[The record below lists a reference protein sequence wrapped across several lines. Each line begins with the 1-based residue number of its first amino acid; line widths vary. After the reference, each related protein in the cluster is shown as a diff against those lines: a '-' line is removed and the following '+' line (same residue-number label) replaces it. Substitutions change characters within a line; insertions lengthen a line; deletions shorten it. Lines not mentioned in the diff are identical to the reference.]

1 MSTPICD
8 FVKNYISSQPHRL
21 HMPGHKGASKLG
33 FEPFDITEIDG
44 ADDLF
49 HPQNGGII
57 AESEENASR
66 AFGCK
71 TLYSAQGSTLCIQA
85 MLYLIKQNDIQNGRK
100 TKILAA
106 RNAHKAFINAAALV
120 DIDVEWIFPNGGTY
134 HSCIITPERLES
146 EINRTHPTAIYLT
159 SPDYLGNIS
168 NVGMLSEI
176 CKKHGT
182 IFAVDGAHGAYLKF
196 LSESL
201 HPIDLG
207 ADICCSSAHKT
218 LPVVTGGAYLHISD
232 AAPRLFCK
240 RAKCA
245 LSLFASSSPP
255 YLILQSL
262 DYMNDKTDDFSRA
275 LSAAVPKIS
284 SLKESLVGH
293 GYNLIGDEPLKIT
306 AAPKAFGYTG
316 DEIAEILKKDNIY
329 TEFYDKDFIVF
340 MLSPYRIDDAEALTA
355 ALLSIPKKERIST
368 PPPSVHIPKKAV
380 SPRDAIF
387 AEFETLAAD
396 KCLGR
401 VCVTAAITCPPA
413 IPPIICGEYVDET
426 ILKILK
432 YYDIDRLT
440 VMKQT
445 NYK

>member
-1 MSTPICD
+1 M
-8 FVKNYISSQPHRL
+8 R
-21 HMPGHKGASKLG
+21 
-33 FEPFDITEIDG
+33 
-44 ADDLF
+44 
-49 HPQNGGII
+49 
-57 AESEENASR
+57 
-66 AFGCK
+66 
-71 TLYSAQGSTLCIQA
+71 
-85 MLYLIKQNDIQNGRK
+85 
-100 TKILAA
+100 
-106 RNAHKAFINAAALV
+106 
-120 DIDVEWIFPNGGTY
+120 
-134 HSCIITPERLES
+134 
-146 EINRTHPTAIYLT
+146 
-159 SPDYLGNIS
+159 
-168 NVGMLSEI
+168 
-176 CKKHGT
+176 
-182 IFAVDGAHGAYLKF
+182 F

-232 AAPRLFCK
+232 TAPRLFCE

-245 LSLFASSSPP
+245 MSLFASSSPS

-262 DYMNDKTDDFSRA
+262 DYMNDKTEEFSKA

-284 SLKESLVGH
+284 ALKKSLIGQ

-340 MLSPYRIDDAEALTA
+340 MLSPYRLDDAEALTA

-368 PPPSVHIPKKAV
+368 LPPSVHIPKKAV
-380 SPRDAIF
+380 SPRDAIL
-387 AEFETLAAD
+387 AECETLAAD

-401 VCVTAAITCPPA
+401 VCATAAITCPPA

-440 VMKQT
+440 VMNQANKL
-445 NYK
+445 